1 MFRLRIIVF
10 ASLALVALS
19 LPSGSVLAHEERE
32 VGDYVLEVG
41 WAIEPTAVESPNS
54 LFLKVETKESGEGV
68 QGLEETLEAEVTI
81 GGGAHTKS
89 LPLEASGEE
98 PGVYG
103 SPIVPTRTGDY
114 TFRIYGTV
122 GDQEVDESFSS
133 GPETFET
140 VEDVADL
147 QFPDQVPSNAELAA
161 QIAALDTDGEGD
173 SDTAMILAIIGIV
186 AGVIGIG
193 VGAFA
198 IAQRRS

>member
-1 MFRLRIIVF
+1 MFRLPILVF

-54 LFLKVETKESGEGV
+54 LFLKVEAKESGEGV

-81 GGGAHTKS
+81 GGGAQTKS

-103 SPIVPTRTGDY
+103 SPIIPTQTGDY
-114 TFRIYGTV
+114 TFRVYGTID
-122 GDQEVDESFSS
+122 GQEVDESFSS
-133 GPETFET
+133 GPETFDT
-140 VEDVADL
+140 VEGIAAL
-147 QFPDQVPSNAELAA
+147 QFPDQVPTNAELQAE
-161 QIAALDTDGEGD
+161 IDESGGGSD
-173 SDTAMILAIIGIV
+173 SDTATILAIIGIV
-186 AGVIGIG
+186 AAVIGIC

-198 IAQRRS
+198 LAQRRS